1 VPDLNPLID
10 PPSVNLTPVDHDPWA
25 VPSQDE
31 KLAAEMSHQQQQQGP
46 ASQSELLAMSKNS
59 QLDWGTRVGAGT
71 VAFAKHI
78 GESLDSMVGG
88 PSRAWNGQM
97 SDQEASQWGPAVA
110 TTMLGTGVPLAEPG
124 LGILGGKG
132 AVGADIGALNLA
144 KIRTAAGQTAD
155 STWANT
161 GWGEFPDREWKFEI
175 SDQASKLEPFTDGR
189 KIGNLDEVF
198 KHSELFARYPDLKKT
213 EVEFDHHLAADEYGY
228 FDKDKNK
235 IVINPTL
242 DPPEMKATL
251 LHEIQHWVQDREG
264 FAYGGSPESPVIQ
277 KKLPEEL
284 LAREADIAGRLRQFN
299 QTAQE
304 FIATKKQENPS
315 YGLVDLMTEN
325 PHIESALNDL
335 FDEHQGIL
343 AEKSK
348 KSFVSSTC
356 R

>member
-10 PPSVNLTPVDHDPWA
+10 PPSVNLIPIDHDPWA

-31 KLAAEMSHQQQQQGP
+31 KLAAEMSHQQQQQSP
-46 ASQSELLAMSKNS
+46 ASQSELLAMSKNP

-78 GESLDSMVGG
+78 GESLDSLVGG
-88 PSRAWNGQM
+88 PSRAWKGQM
-97 SDQEASQWGPAVA
+97 SDQEASQWGPAMA

-124 LGILGGKG
+124 LGIFGGKG

-161 GWGEFPDREWKFEI
+161 GWGKFPDGEWKFET
-175 SDQASKLEPFTDGR
+175 SDRDAKLNSNLNTDKISKLGDV
-189 KIGNLDEVF
+189 LD
-198 KHSELFARYPDLKKT
+198 HSELYKQYPDLLKT
-213 EVEFDHHLAADEYGY
+213 AVEFDHHLAADEYGY

-242 DPPEMKATL
+242 DPSEMKATL

-264 FAYGGSPESPVIQ
+264 FAYGGSP
-277 KKLPEEL
+277 
-284 LAREADIAGRLRQFN
+284 G
-299 QTAQE
+299 T
-304 FIATKKQENPS
+304 
-315 YGLVDLMTEN
+315 
-325 PHIESALNDL
+325 
-335 FDEHQGIL
+335 
-343 AEKSK
+343 
-348 KSFVSSTC
+348 
-356 R
+356 